1 MRSQLQKTIKNSI
14 IFNNRFSRKRKES
27 VSPIDFV
34 EIKPP
39 SVLSPRYNMPET
51 PPIQYISVVNPHPNN
66 KSPEDFMQLAK
77 NSLSEMDKAALIEKK
92 KFKENDAPKLI
103 TLNILLTNIK
113 THHIQLEKLSK
124 ELFFFK
130 KIRKIANK
138 FYNIK
143 TDVIKKF
150 TMPKKTM
157 LLSRLNELIENLDA
171 IIEDNKLL
179 QQNFLSKLKE
189 KLKKY
194 DTLYSQ
200 LQTKYHTFFKIKLL
214 DKPIVNLNN
223 SKNYSNKIEAIKKL
237 DLKAFIKFISNELRK
252 QNHLRKFSTRNS
264 RSTQNRITRSR
275 TRSRNRSRNRQNSL
289 SRSINN
295 SRDSSPEAEVPPQE
309 NNLNSIY
316 NSYENRNNFIN

>member
-1 MRSQLQKTIKNSI
+1 M
-14 IFNNRFSRKRKES
+14 
-27 VSPIDFV
+27 
-34 EIKPP
+34 KPP

-51 PPIQYISVVNPHPNN
+51 PNIQYISVVNPYPNN
-66 KSPEDFMQLAK
+66 KSPEEFIQLAK

-103 TLNILLTNIK
+103 RLNILLTNIK
-113 THHIQLEKLSK
+113 TRHNQLEKLSK
-124 ELFFFK
+124 ELFFLK

-143 TDVIKKF
+143 TDFIKKF

-171 IIEDNKLL
+171 IIEDNKSL
-179 QQNFLSKLKE
+179 QQKLLSKLKE

-214 DKPIVNLNN
+214 DKPIVNINN
-223 SKNYSNKIEAIKKL
+223 SKKYSNKIEDIKKL
-237 DLKAFIKFISNELRK
+237 DLKAFIKFLSNKLRK
-252 QNHLRKFSTRNS
+252 QNHLRNFTTRNN
-264 RSTQNRITRSR
+264 RSTQNRITR
-275 TRSRNRSRNRQNSL
+275 TTNRSRNRQNSL

-295 SRDSSPEAEVPPQE
+295 TRDSSPENEVPPEE

-316 NSYENRNNFIN
+316 NSYQNRTVFY